1 MARADSIGLFWE
13 DRPAVKPEKVEKPK
27 RTPPERTWE
36 RPDYLPGLEE
46 ARAFR
51 VSQFEDWELAIA
63 CAKREKFIFDIEC
76 YSNYFLVSFMSLA
89 SGKVIYFERTT
100 NKDFNTPKLKWIVDT
115 FCLVGFNSWSYD
127 IPILAMALAGKSNA
141 QLKQA
146 TNDII
151 VNQMRPAD
159 ILRAAKVKKITPN
172 HIDLI
177 EVAPLFASLK
187 IYGGRL
193 HAPRMQDLP
202 FHPETILSAEQMDIV
217 RWYCVNDLSNTAF
230 LHQSLKE
237 QLILREALSQ
247 EYGMDL
253 RSKSD
258 AQIAEAVIANEVER
272 INGRRAQRHEIV
284 PGTSYKYQIP
294 RFLKYE
300 TPLMN
305 RALNI
310 VRHADFIVSENG
322 AISMPAELKELKL
335 QIANSVYRLGIGGL
349 HSSEQCAAHV
359 ASEDIELRDI
369 DVESYYPRIILN
381 LGLYPKHLG
390 TAFLKVYNDIV
401 ERRIKAKDGAKRI
414 KALLKQEG
422 LNEDVK
428 VRYNKELE
436 VLEVT
441 SDSLKIT
448 INGSFGKL
456 GSKYSVLYAPD
467 LLIQVTVTG
476 QLSLLMLIER
486 MELAGVSVVSANT
499 DGIVL
504 KYHKT
509 RKAEVDA
516 IIAQWER
523 DTQFKMESTFY
534 SAIYSRDVNN
544 YIAVKYDGDV
554 KTKGAYS
561 SPKKAA
567 QRLHKNP
574 TNQIC
579 VDAVIALLTKKTPIV
594 TTVRACTDV
603 RKFVSVRTVKG
614 GAVKD
619 GVFLGKSIRWYY
631 KAGEEGE
638 IIYADSGNK
647 VPRSEGATPLMD
659 LPSTFPQDIDYEWY
673 EKEAERMLVDIGYS
687 LKPVVQK

>member
-1 MARADSIGLFWE
+1 MARADSIGFFWE
-13 DRPAVKPEKVEKPK
+13 DRPAVKPPKVEKPK

-76 YSNYFLVSFMSLA
+76 YPNYFLVAFTSLA

-100 NKDFNTPKLKWIVDT
+100 NHDFNTAKLKWIVDT
-115 FCLVGFNSWSYD
+115 FCLVGFNSWNYD
-127 IPILAMALAGKSNA
+127 IPILALALAGKSNE
-141 QLKQA
+141 QLAQA
-146 TNDII
+146 THDII
-151 VNQMRPAD
+151 VGEMRPSD
-159 ILRAAKVKKITPN
+159 VLRAAKVKKITPN

-177 EVAPLFASLK
+177 EVAPLRASLK

-202 FHPETILSAEQMDIV
+202 FHPKTILSTEQMDIV
-217 RWYCVNDLSNTAF
+217 RWYCVNDLTNTAF
-230 LHQSLKE
+230 LHQSLVE
-237 QLILREALSQ
+237 QLTLREALSQ

-272 INGRRAQRHEIV
+272 LNSRRPKRPEIA
-284 PGTSYKYQIP
+284 PGTSYKYQVP
-294 RFLKYE
+294 KFLKYDSA
-300 TPLMN
+300 LMN
-305 RALNI
+305 WALNV
-310 VRHADFIVSENG
+310 VRNANFIVSEDG
-322 AISMPAELKELKL
+322 AIGMPAELKELELK
-335 QIANSVYRLGIGGL
+335 IANGVYRMGIGGL

-359 ASEDIELRDI
+359 ASDEIEIRDI
-369 DVESYYPRIILN
+369 DVESFYPRIILN
-381 LGLYPKHLG
+381 QGLYPKHLG
-390 TAFLKVYNDIV
+390 PAFLKVYNEIV

-422 LNEDVK
+422 LEEDVK
-428 VRYNKELE
+428 VRYNKEIG
-436 VLEVT
+436 VLEVI

-456 GSKYSVLYAPD
+456 GSRYSVLYAPD

-486 MELAGVSVVSANT
+486 MELAGITVVSANT

-504 KYHKT
+504 KYNKS
-509 RKAEVDA
+509 RKADVDA
-516 IIAQWER
+516 IIAGWER

-544 YIAVKYDGDV
+544 YIAVKFDGDV

-561 SPKKAA
+561 SPTKSA

-574 TNQIC
+574 TNEIC
-579 VDAVIALLTKKTPIV
+579 VDAVIALLTKRTPIV
-594 TTVRACTDV
+594 TTVRSCTDA
-603 RKFVSVRTVKG
+603 RKFVSVRTVNG

-619 GVFLGKSIRWYY
+619 GTFLGKSIRWYY
-631 KAGEEGE
+631 AAGEQGE
-638 IIYADSGNK
+638 IIYANSGNK
-647 VPRSEGATPLMD
+647 VPRSEGAMPLMD
-659 LPSTFPQDIDYEWY
+659 LPPSLPQNIDYEWY
-673 EKEAERMLVDIGYS
+673 EREAERMLVDIGYS
-687 LKPVVQK
+687 PKLVIQK